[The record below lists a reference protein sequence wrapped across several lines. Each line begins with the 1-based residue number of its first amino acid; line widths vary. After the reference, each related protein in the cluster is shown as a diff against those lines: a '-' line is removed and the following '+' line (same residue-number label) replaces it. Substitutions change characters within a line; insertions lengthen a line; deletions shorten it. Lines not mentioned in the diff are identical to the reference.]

1 MKIFCF
7 IKQEKDCEKN
17 KNFSCFMNE
26 LKTYSDLKSK
36 ELFVLSSKISEK
48 GREKGI
54 KNLFGGRGETINPVV
69 IQNIRKNPARFFKN
83 MFEIYGCDK
92 NGVNKIE
99 NAINQVFGI
108 EVELPIAQYC
118 TTNKVVEMV
127 NNIFDIIVEQNKKS
141 L

>member
-1 MKIFCF
+1 
-7 IKQEKDCEKN
+7 
-17 KNFSCFMNE
+17 MNE
-26 LKTYSDLKSK
+26 LKKYSDFKSK

-118 TTNKVVEMV
+118 TNNKVVEIV